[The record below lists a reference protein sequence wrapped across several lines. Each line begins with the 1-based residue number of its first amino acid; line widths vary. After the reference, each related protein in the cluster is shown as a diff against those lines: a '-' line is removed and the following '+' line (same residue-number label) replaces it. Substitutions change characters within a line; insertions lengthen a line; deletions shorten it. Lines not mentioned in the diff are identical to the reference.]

1 MTTRPSS
8 SSEPTPAATELR
20 PVVLSSKP
28 PRGYSARVAHTP
40 ETGTDTA
47 AMLAAVNIT
56 VTEEGKQRA
65 RRRLREARERWTPE
79 LDSAVREQLG
89 LTDRTAA

>member
-1 MTTRPSS
+1 M
-8 SSEPTPAATELR
+8 AQ
-20 PVVLSSKP
+20 
-28 PRGYSARVAHTP
+28 TP

-47 AMLAAVNIT
+47 AMLAAVNIA

-89 LTDRTAA
+89 LTSRTAA

>member
-8 SSEPTPAATELR
+8 SSEPAPAATELR
-20 PVVLSSKP
+20 PVVLSRTP
-28 PRGYSARVAHTP
+28 PRGYSAHVAHTP
-40 ETGTDTA
+40 EIGTDTA

>member
-1 MTTRPSS
+1 M
-8 SSEPTPAATELR
+8 
-20 PVVLSSKP
+20 
-28 PRGYSARVAHTP
+28 AHTP

>member
-1 MTTRPSS
+1 MASQ
-8 SSEPTPAATELR
+8 A
-20 PVVLSSKP
+20 
-28 PRGYSARVAHTP
+28 P

-56 VTEEGKQRA
+56 VTDEGKRRA

-89 LTDRTAA
+89 LTDRNAA

>member
-1 MTTRPSS
+1 MASQ
-8 SSEPTPAATELR
+8 
-20 PVVLSSKP
+20 
-28 PRGYSARVAHTP
+28 TP

-47 AMLAAVNIT
+47 AMLAAVNIA
-56 VTEEGKQRA
+56 VTEEGKRRA

-89 LTDRTAA
+89 LTSRTAA